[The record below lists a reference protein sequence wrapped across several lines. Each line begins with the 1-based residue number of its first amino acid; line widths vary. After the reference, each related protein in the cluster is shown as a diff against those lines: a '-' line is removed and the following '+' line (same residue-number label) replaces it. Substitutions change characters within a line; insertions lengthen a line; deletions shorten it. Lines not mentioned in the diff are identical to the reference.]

1 MDTSAARRPVAGTG
15 RVVVVT
21 FGNREEAR
29 LD

>member
-1 MDTSAARRPVAGTG
+1 MDTKGIGRVVAATG

-21 FGNREEAR
+21 FGNRGEAR